1 MVCSLQLVPVTS
13 FPSGVTR
20 SSTSSALE
28 ELQESGKRKEER
40 REEMAYK

>member
-1 MVCSLQLVPVTS
+1 M
-13 FPSGVTR
+13 PSYHTGVTR

-28 ELQESGKRKEER
+28 ELQEGGKRKEDR

>member
-1 MVCSLQLVPVTS
+1 MPS
-13 FPSGVTR
+13 FPTGVTR

-28 ELQESGKRKEER
+28 DLQEEVKRKEDR